1 MTSAHIIGD
10 LTNQAAKV
18 NTAGALV
25 VGSDISKGVYR
36 AVKATLVPV
45 ATPTDICQIKT
56 GAISTNLR
64 IRRIRV
70 FGTATGAGNMTCQL
84 IRRSTIGTIGSAVL
98 TALTAAQM
106 DVNDAAPVG
115 VVSTVGTAN
124 WTTLGT
130 SAGVIAVSQLEFA
143 AVGTGVGRATVFDF
157 TNDSKGCIIRGSS
170 TDYLWINLNGEAL
183 PAGGKVDIE
192 VDWQEFA

>member
-25 VGSDISKGVYR
+25 VGSDTSKGVYR

-56 GAISTNLR
+56 NASINLR
-64 IRRIRV
+64 IRKIRV
-70 FGTATGAGNMTCQL
+70 FGTATAAGNMTCQL
-84 IRRSTIGTIGSAVL
+84 VRRSTIGTIGSAVL
-98 TALTAAQM
+98 TALTAGQL
-106 DVNDAAPVG
+106 DINDAAPSG

-143 AVGTGVGRATVFDF
+143 AVTTGVGRATVFDF
-157 TNDSKGCIIRGSS
+157 TSDSKGCLVRGVN
-170 TDYLWINLNGEAL
+170 DYLWINLNGEAL
-183 PAGGKVDIE
+183 PSGGKVDIE
-192 VDWQEFA
+192 VEWQEFG